1 MTKSTII
8 ASCISAMVMSADL
21 WNDYIEDIDT
31 LQAQQHASDESQMDL
46 LSSVMQELALLRS
59 EMDARPSLE
68 EWQLLQ
74 SRVDS

>member
-1 MTKSTII
+1 MSKSTII
-8 ASCISAMVMSADL
+8 ASCISAMAMSADL
-21 WNDYIEDIDT
+21 WNDYIEDIQD
-31 LQAQQHASDESQMDL
+31 LQAWQKASDDSQMDL

-74 SRVDS
+74 SRVAS